1 MQMNLKRLYIHTIG
15 CQMNVYDSEQIAMQ
29 LAAIGYEQTATLDD
43 ADLIIVNT
51 CTVRAKAE
59 QKAFSFLGRL
69 AKIKRYKKRL
79 IIGVGGCVA
88 QQEGQRIL
96 ERMPAIDL
104 VFGTQA
110 IERLPHLI
118 QQIESR
124 HCRIVDV
131 DMAERPDIPDSVV
144 GQQEPVQVAKFVT
157 IMRGCDNYC
166 AYCVVPFVRGRET
179 SRQPESIIREIKAL
193 VAKGVKEVTLL
204 GQNVNSYGK
213 NQNLCSFAE
222 LLAMINE
229 VEGLVRIRFTTSHPK
244 DLGTDLIS
252 GFKDIIKLCSHI
264 HLPVQSGSNRILK
277 RMNRNYTREQYL
289 DKVSELRDTCPQIAI
304 TSDIIVGF
312 PGETETDFDQTLQ
325 LVETVEFDGLFA
337 FQYSDRPPA
346 PAVKLPDKISTSI
359 ISNRLQV
366 ILAYQDQLTRSKNQQ
381 MVGSTQQVLTDGLSK
396 KEAAGGPAG
405 GDPSLQWTGRT
416 STNKIVNFYVVASTA
431 NSLNLTGKMVAVHID
446 EGHSHSLSGRA
457 VNLEPSLRGLKGVEN
472 YAA

>member
-1 MQMNLKRLYIHTIG
+1 MNSKRLYVHTIG
-15 CQMNVYDSEQIAMQ
+15 CQMNVYDSEQIAMR
-29 LAAIGYEQTATLDD
+29 LAAVGYKQTAALDD
-43 ADLIIVNT
+43 ANLIIVNT

-69 AKIKRYKKRL
+69 AKLKRHKKRL
-79 IIGVGGCVA
+79 IIGIGGCVA
-88 QQEGQRIL
+88 QQEGQQIL
-96 ERMPAIDL
+96 KRMPAVDL

-118 QQIESR
+118 QQIEGR
-124 HCRIVDV
+124 RCRIVDV
-131 DMAERPDIPDSVV
+131 DMSETPDISDSLV
-144 GQQEPVQVAKFVT
+144 GHPEPSQVSKFVT

-179 SRQPESIIREIKAL
+179 SRRPESILREIKAL
-193 VAKGVKEVTLL
+193 VDNGVKEVTLL
-204 GQNVNSYGK
+204 GQNVNSYGR

-222 LLAMINE
+222 LLCMINE
-229 VEGLVRIRFTTSHPK
+229 VDGLLRIRFTTSHPK

-252 GFKDIIKLCSHI
+252 GFKDISKLCSHI
-264 HLPVQSGSNRILK
+264 HLPVQSGANRILK

-289 DKVSELRDTCPQIAI
+289 DKVTELRDTCPQIAI

-312 PGETETDFDQTLQ
+312 PGENKTDFDQTLQ

-359 ISNRLQV
+359 ISERLQI
-366 ILAYQDQLTRSKNQQ
+366 ILAIQDRFTRNKNQQ
-381 MVGSTQQVLTDGLSK
+381 LVGSTQWVLTDGFSK
-396 KEAAGGPAG
+396 KNEAVGPAG
-405 GDPSLQWTGRT
+405 SDSSLQWSGRT
-416 STNKIVNFYVVASTA
+416 STNKIVNFNVDESAF
-431 NSLNLTGKMVAVHID
+431 NGLNLIGKMVGIHID
-446 EGHSHSLSGRA
+446 KGYSHSLSGRA
-457 VNLEPSLRGLKGVEN
+457 VNLEPPLRGLKGVEY

>member
-1 MQMNLKRLYIHTIG
+1 MYSLQMNTKRLYLHTIG

-29 LAAIGYEQTATLDD
+29 LAAIGYEQTARLDD

-69 AKIKRYKKRL
+69 AKMKRHKKRL

-96 ERMPAIDL
+96 DRMPAIDL

-110 IERLPHLI
+110 IDRIPHRI
-118 QQIESR
+118 QQIETR

-131 DMAERPDIPDSVV
+131 DMVETPDIPNSLV
-144 GQQEPVQVAKFVT
+144 GRRKSSQVSKFVT

-179 SRQPESIIREIKAL
+179 SRQSESIVGEIKAL
-193 VAKGVKEVTLL
+193 VDNGVKEVTLL

-229 VEGLVRIRFTTSHPK
+229 I
-244 DLGTDLIS
+244 
-252 GFKDIIKLCSHI
+252 
-264 HLPVQSGSNRILK
+264 
-277 RMNRNYTREQYL
+277 
-289 DKVSELRDTCPQIAI
+289 
-304 TSDIIVGF
+304 
-312 PGETETDFDQTLQ
+312 DFDQTLQ
-325 LVETVEFDGLFA
+325 LVEAVEFDGLFA

-346 PAVKLPDKISTSI
+346 PAVKLPDKISASI
-359 ISNRLQV
+359 ISNRLQE
-366 ILAYQDQLTRSKNQQ
+366 ILAVQDQLTRNKNQQ
-381 MVGSTQQVLTDGLSK
+381 LVGSNQWVLTDGLSK
-396 KEAAGGPAG
+396 KEAAVSPVGSEPA
-405 GDPSLQWTGRT
+405 LQWTGRT
-416 STNKIVNFYVVASTA
+416 STNKIVNFYVEASTA
-431 NSLNLTGKMVAVHID
+431 NNPNLTGKMVGVHID
-446 EGHSHSLSGRA
+446 KGYSHSLSGRA

>member
-1 MQMNLKRLYIHTIG
+1 MNPKRLYLHTIG

-29 LAAIGYEQTATLDD
+29 LAAIGYKQTAMLDD

-59 QKAFSFLGRL
+59 QKTFSFIGRL
-69 AKIKRYKKRL
+69 SKLKRHNKRL
-79 IIGVGGCVA
+79 MIGVAGCVA

-96 ERMPAIDL
+96 ERMPAVDL

-110 IERLPHLI
+110 IDRLPHLVK
-118 QQIESR
+118 QIETR

-131 DMAERPDIPDSVV
+131 DMVETPDIPDPLV
-144 GQQEPVQVAKFVT
+144 GSPKSSEVSKFVT

-179 SRQPESIIREIKAL
+179 SRQPESIIHEIKAL
-193 VAKGVKEVTLL
+193 VHNGVKEVTLL

-229 VEGLVRIRFTTSHPK
+229 IQGLLRIRFTTSHPK

-252 GFKDIIKLCSHI
+252 GFRDITKLCSHI

-289 DKVSELRDTCPQIAI
+289 DKVAELRDTCPQIAV

-312 PGETETDFDQTLQ
+312 PGETESDFDQTLQ
-325 LVETVEFDGLFA
+325 LVETVEFGGLFA

-346 PAVKLPDKISTSI
+346 PAVQLPDKISVPI
-359 ISNRLQV
+359 ISHRLQV
-366 ILAYQDQLTRSKNQQ
+366 LLAFQDELTRRKNQQ
-381 MVGSTQQVLTDGLSK
+381 LVGSTQWVLTDGFSK
-396 KEAAGGPAG
+396 KEAAGSPDGS
-405 GDPSLQWTGRT
+405 DPPQQWTGRT
-416 STNKIVNFYVVASTA
+416 STNKIVNFYVDASTA
-431 NSLNLTGKMVAVHID
+431 NKLNLTGKMVGVCID
-446 EGHSHSLSGRA
+446 KGYSHSLSGKA
-457 VNLEPSLRGLKGVEN
+457 TNLEPSLRGLKGVEN

>member
-1 MQMNLKRLYIHTIG
+1 MNSKRLYLHTIG

-29 LAAIGYEQTATLDD
+29 LAAIGYEQAATLDD

-69 AKIKRYKKRL
+69 AKIKRHKKQL

-88 QQEGQRIL
+88 QQEGRRIL

-118 QQIESR
+118 QQIENR

-131 DMAERPDIPDSVV
+131 DMAESPDMRDALV
-144 GQQEPVQVAKFVT
+144 GRQEDPFPVSKFVT

-166 AYCVVPFVRGRET
+166 TYCVVPFVRGRET

-193 VAKGVKEVTLL
+193 VANGTREVTLL
-204 GQNVNSYGK
+204 GQNVNGYGK

-222 LLAMINE
+222 LLSMINE
-229 VEGLVRIRFTTSHPK
+229 VKGLLRIRFTTSHPK

-252 GFKDIIKLCSHI
+252 GFRDISKLCSHI

-277 RMNRNYTREQYL
+277 QMNRNYTREQYL
-289 DKVSELRDTCPQIAI
+289 DKVAELRDTCPQIAI

-312 PGETETDFDQTLQ
+312 PGENATDFDQTLQ
-325 LVETVEFDGLFA
+325 LVERVEFDGLFA

-346 PAVKLPDKISTSI
+346 PAAKLPDKISAPI
-359 ISNRLQV
+359 ISDRLQL
-366 ILAYQDQLTRSKNQQ
+366 ILVSQDQLTRSKNKKL
-381 MVGSTQQVLTDGLSK
+381 VGSTQWVLTDGFSK
-396 KEAAGGPAG
+396 KEAAGNPAG
-405 GDPSLQWTGRT
+405 SDPSLQWTGRT
-416 STNKIVNFYVVASTA
+416 STNKIVNFYIEEYT
-431 NSLNLTGKMVAVHID
+431 NKILNLNGKMVGVHID
-446 EGHSHSLSGRA
+446 KGYSHSLSGRA

>member
-1 MQMNLKRLYIHTIG
+1 MNSKRLYLHTIG

-59 QKAFSFLGRL
+59 QKAFSFVGRL
-69 AKIKRYKKRL
+69 AKMKQDKQRL
-79 IIGVGGCVA
+79 IIGVAGCVA
-88 QQEGQRIL
+88 QQEGQQIL
-96 ERMPAIDL
+96 ERMPAVDL
-104 VFGTQA
+104 VLGTQA
-110 IERLPHLI
+110 IDRLPHLVK
-118 QQIESR
+118 QIETR

-131 DMAERPDIPDSVV
+131 DMVETPDMPDSLV
-144 GQQEPVQVAKFVT
+144 GSQKSSQVSKFVT

-179 SRQPESIIREIKAL
+179 SRQPESIICEVKAL
-193 VAKGVKEVTLL
+193 VNNGVKEVVLL

-229 VEGLVRIRFTTSHPK
+229 IYGLLRIRFTTSHPK

-252 GFKDIIKLCSHI
+252 GFKDIPKLCSHI
-264 HLPVQSGSNRILK
+264 HLPVQSGSNRVLK

-289 DKVSELRDTCPQIAI
+289 DKVAELRDTCPQIAI
-304 TSDIIVGF
+304 TTDIIVGF
-312 PGETETDFDQTLQ
+312 PGETESDFEQTLQ
-325 LVETVEFDGLFA
+325 LVEMVEFDGLFA

-346 PAVKLPDKISTSI
+346 PAVHLPDKISTSI

-366 ILAYQDQLTRSKNQQ
+366 ILAFQDQLNRSKNQQ
-381 MVGSTQQVLTDGLSK
+381 LIGSTQWILTDGLSK
-396 KEAAGGPAG
+396 KEASGSPAG
-405 GDPSLQWTGRT
+405 SDQSLQWTGRA
-416 STNKIVNFYVVASTA
+416 STNKIVNFYVDESTA
-431 NSLNLTGKMVAVHID
+431 NNLNLTGKMVGVHID
-446 EGHSHSLSGRA
+446 KGYSHSLSGRA
-457 VNLEPSLRGLKGVEN
+457 VNLEPSERGLKGVEN

>member
-1 MQMNLKRLYIHTIG
+1 
-15 CQMNVYDSEQIAMQ
+15 MNVYDSEQIAML
-29 LAAIGYEQTATLDD
+29 LATVGYEQTAALDD

-69 AKIKRYKKRL
+69 AKLKRHKKRL

-96 ERMPAIDL
+96 ERLPAIDL

-118 QQIESR
+118 QQIEGR
-124 HCRIVDV
+124 HCRIVDI
-131 DMAERPDIPDSVV
+131 DMVETPDISDSLV
-144 GQQEPVQVAKFVT
+144 GHQEPSQVSKFVT

-179 SRQPESIIREIKAL
+179 SRQPESIMREIKAL
-193 VAKGVKEVTLL
+193 VDNGVKEVTLL

-222 LLAMINE
+222 LLSMISE
-229 VEGLVRIRFTTSHPK
+229 VEGLLRIRFTTSHPK

-252 GFKDIIKLCSHI
+252 GFKDINKLCSHI

-289 DKVSELRDTCPQIAI
+289 DKVAELRDTCPQIAI

-312 PGETETDFDQTLQ
+312 PGENKTDFDQTLQ
-325 LVETVEFDGLFA
+325 LVEMVEFDGLFA

-366 ILAYQDQLTRSKNQQ
+366 ILAFQDQLTRNKNQQ
-381 MVGSTQQVLTDGLSK
+381 LVGSTQWVMTDGLSK
-396 KEAAGGPAG
+396 KEASVSPAG
-405 GDPSLQWTGRT
+405 SDPSLQWTGRT
-416 STNKIVNFYVVASTA
+416 STNKIVNFYVDESTS
-431 NSLNLTGKMVAVHID
+431 NSLNLTGKMVGIHID
-446 EGHSHSLSGRA
+446 KGYSHSLSGRA